1 MVNTAATLEFPNRF
15 PAPSPRLQNLAYVL
29 ITPARNEAALIE
41 QTIRS
46 VIAQTAL
53 PRKWIIVSDGST
65 DGTDEIVQRY
75 AKQHDWIELLRMP
88 ERHDRHFAGK
98 AYAFN
103 AGYARLSSVLRPL
116 TFATANPSTG
126 GSDSGFDVI
135 GNLDADITFSEDYY
149 EFLLRKFAEDPK
161 LGLAGTP
168 FSEGAETYDFRF
180 SSTDHVSGACQLFR
194 RECFEEIG
202 GYVPVEGG
210 GLDVIAV
217 LTARMKGW
225 HTQTFTDKVCEHHRP
240 MSSANFKR
248 KFVANFKL
256 GKRAYHVGF
265 HPLWQVFRSIYQMTR
280 RPYVMGGCAL
290 FIGYFWALL
299 CREKRPISQELAEFQ
314 RRDQLRRLR
323 AFFRGQIRRHRLSG
337 P

>member
-1 MVNTAATLEFPNRF
+1 MMNTAAALEFPKRF
-15 PAPSPRLQNLAYVL
+15 PAPSHGLQNLAYAL
-29 ITPARNEAALIE
+29 ITTARNEAALIE
-41 QTIRS
+41 KTIHS

-75 AKQHDWIELLRMP
+75 ANQHDWIELLRMP

-103 AGYARLSSVLRPL
+103 AGYAHLSTLNSQL
-116 TFATANPSTG
+116 ST
-126 GSDSGFDVI
+126 SWDII
-135 GNLDADITFSEDYY
+135 GNLDADITFEADYFS
-149 EFLLRKFAEDPK
+149 FLLSKFQLSPE
-161 LGLAGTP
+161 LGVAGTP
-168 FSEGAETYDFRF
+168 FSEGAETYDIRF
-180 SSTDHVSGACQLFR
+180 SSRDHVSGACQLFR

-225 HTQTFTDKVCEHHRP
+225 RTQTFTEKVCEHHRP

-265 HPLWQVFRSIYQMTR
+265 HPLWQVFRSIYQMSR

-290 FIGYFWALL
+290 FIGYFWTLL

-323 AFFRGQIRRHRLSG
+323 AFFRGQIRRHRPSG
-337 P
+337 L

>member
-1 MVNTAATLEFPNRF
+1 MVNTAAALKFPKRF
-15 PAPSPRLQNLAYVL
+15 PASSPGLKNLIYVL
-29 ITPARNEAALIE
+29 ITTARNEAAFIE

-65 DGTDEIVQRY
+65 DDTDEIVQRY
-75 AKQHDWIELLRMP
+75 ANQHDWIELLRMP

-103 AGYARLSSVLRPL
+103 AGYAHLRSVLRHL
-116 TFATANPSTG
+116 S
-126 GSDSGFDVI
+126 SDSGFDVI
-135 GNLDADITFSEDYY
+135 GNLDADITFEPDYFS
-149 EFLLRKFAEDPK
+149 FLLSKFQLCPE
-161 LGLAGTP
+161 LGVAGTP

-180 SSTDHVSGACQLFR
+180 SSLDHVSGACQLFR

-265 HPLWQVFRSIYQMTR
+265 HPLWQVFRSIYQMSR
-280 RPYVMGGCAL
+280 RPYVIGGCAL
-290 FIGYFWALL
+290 FIGYFWTLL
-299 CREKRPISQELAEFQ
+299 CREKRPISQQLAEFQ

-323 AFFRGQIRRHRLSG
+323 AFFSGQIRRHRRSG
-337 P
+337 L